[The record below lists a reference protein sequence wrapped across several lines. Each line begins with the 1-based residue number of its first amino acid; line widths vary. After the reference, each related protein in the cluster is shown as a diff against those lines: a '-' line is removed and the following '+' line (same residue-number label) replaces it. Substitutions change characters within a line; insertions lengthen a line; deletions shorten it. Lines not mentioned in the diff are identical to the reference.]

1 MGQPHQLVLNR
12 LHRSSVTRP
21 EKRILGQSSND
32 SFPTAMS
39 IAAVTEIT
47 YNLIPALS
55 ELHAALARRSRL
67 FLDMSTTRVHATP

>member
-1 MGQPHQLVLNR
+1 
-12 LHRSSVTRP
+12 
-21 EKRILGQSSND
+21 
-32 SFPTAMS
+32 MS